1 MNILILTDLPQKK
14 HENVSFDVLKFYCQ
28 KNEYD
33 LMIKND
39 YYYDYNY
46 DYIVY
51 ISNNCLIINLEIKLE
66 NYINGRNYIESYTDT
81 LNFTDFLIFKNEE
94 NILPYIKDFKKIKE
108 INVNK
113 KINTISHF
121 LVDNKIMSNY
131 KNVSFLKKHNN
142 PFLFVYGKDESEN
155 ILFNLNDTIL
165 DYLYNQLANT
175 FYFKKDYFDNLIDFN
190 QYEYNKDIEVF
201 NPDKKIAFVTMY
213 THNIKECGIQSEFNI
228 KKYCEKNG
236 YTYYIHRKSDMED
249 GINKIYEKPYL
260 LEKYIDKHEYI
271 VWVDADVLIFD
282 MKFKIENIFK
292 DNKSFYC
299 FKDIYWYLNDGFLI
313 FKNDDITKNIIKEWI
328 NQIEENKLSDSNYI
342 KDNSIILNDII
353 NNKNYIKNTYR
364 STTMEIN
371 IPVSF
376 LGKNSKIIHFM
387 SFSYFLKL
395 LLMEYFNYV
404 IFNLKHKEML
414 W

>member
-14 HENVSFDVLKFYCQ
+14 HENISFDVLKFYCQ

-81 LNFTDFLIFKNEE
+81 LNFTNFLIFKNEE

-113 KINTISHF
+113 KIKIISHF
-121 LVDNKIMSNY
+121 LVDNKIISNY
-131 KNVSFLKKHNN
+131 KNASFLKKHNN
-142 PFLFVYGKDESEN
+142 PFLFVYGEDESEN
-155 ILFNLNDTIL
+155 ILFKLNDTIL

-249 GINKIYEKPYL
+249 GNNKTHEKPYL

-282 MKFKIENIFK
+282 MNFKIENIFK

-299 FKDIYWYLNDGFLI
+299 FKDVYWYLNDGFLI

-328 NQIEENKLSDSNYI
+328 NQIEENKLSDSNHYM

-387 SFSYFLKL
+387 TFSYFLKI

-404 IFNLKHKEML
+404 IFNLKYKEML
-414 W
+414 